1 VQALDGL
8 RGIAVLLVVMSHL
21 PNVAPGIFDE
31 QKWLRGIIHGGYLGV
46 DIFFVLSGFLITSLL
61 AEAFESTDGRVR
73 VWRNFYG
80 RRALRLLPALVVL
93 MVVFTAVTVAD
104 GATLGSLWP
113 SVRSVLLYYNNW
125 HSVWDPEH
133 FNSDLGH
140 LWSLAIEEQ
149 FYIVWPVVLAAVL
162 AFSRRLW
169 VRLAL
174 VAVPVVWVFWYRAR
188 LWDTGAGWVNVFVRT
203 DTRIDTLLI
212 GCLLALVFR
221 YARPRRE
228 IVAWVGAAGS
238 VALLVMVAKS
248 TALQA
253 WMYKGGFLITAVA
266 AGAVVLA
273 IAEGAGPYSKV
284 MSNEVLRLVGRVSYG
299 LYLWHLPVFN
309 YVFRHTPTWSAV
321 PRALVA
327 VGASFA
333 LTAASWVLIERV
345 ALSRKDKWFGSRA
358 AHSLPVVRANPPVFT
373 QYVWRGV
380 IAVGAGSVVTLALAN
395 VWPHSE
401 IPMTDRMGY
410 ALIEDFHLNRYWQVA
425 RLWMLLMPL
434 IAVFVWSLLPRLA
447 HSRPVLRSLVG
458 DAALPRVDFDDTVVT
473 AVSRGGAADSVAR
486 LGVVGATAGLLVA
499 VSFGPGMT
507 NGWWWLVLTA
517 AAYVGVVVLVARR
530 GPVDGWR
537 DRAAVLNLLASSS
550 LPLVLWWAAR
560 TTYVTRVDNGKRVE
574 YHWIPLLPMLV
585 VAVVLLLVDAVWLR
599 RNGIAQAFRRERSR
613 LVFFV
618 VPVLLFTWVSRL
630 RGSTERIDV
639 FHHGESLN
647 GGWLWATGRVPWRDF
662 FFNVGFYPAV
672 FAPRAAFRLFGTSI
686 WGLTAGTYMFLIP
699 ILVVTI
705 YVACAVLVTRYWV
718 ALAAIVVLL
727 AFPAEAMGGFLRIL
741 DGDATLFIF
750 RFSFMAPA
758 MVALLFFLR
767 KSTWFRAIVFGAL
780 VVLNV
785 IMSSETI
792 VFATAFCVTIF
803 VRDVVGW
810 RRGRP
815 AAAHF
820 AATIKGAVGMLVGIG
835 LAAAVLWQM
844 GALGAYVG
852 WWRIFPFRWY
862 IETGNPI
869 GLGTN
874 IDSFRWGSE
883 WVVFFAIPI
892 SVLCCIAFAVWRL
905 RTRREIR
912 TEDWVALALALG
924 NLFFY
929 QKALNRP
936 DSHVYQSLIT
946 SIPLWFYMVVRG
958 ITTVAE
964 TVKQRQR
971 ANVPRER
978 RSNTWLAIA
987 AVVALFPFM
996 PVASVLNAELADA
1009 GSRWKVTSAP
1019 PAPIDRIGYMDDAA
1033 FVQTAVSVRDFVDAN
1048 LGRDALIFDFANA
1061 SGLYNFVLNER
1072 PLTRFSYALQMSTRP
1087 AMREVIATLRQRS
1100 PEVVVYAWDGSIDEW
1115 DYIPNSIRHFDLGE
1129 YILRNYTPWAVVG
1142 DKGYKQTL
1150 MLRND
1155 LRPGYLMPDNA
1166 VPAVAG
1172 QERVD
1177 ELFALQDCNWGHA
1190 VNHLKVVPEGGER
1203 VKADPVLATITAF
1216 GWAHTTTDDPVP
1228 ISVMV
1233 RGTEVFRGL
1242 TTPNRADLAARNVQ
1256 TGKNSGFYFDIPV
1269 IEAVAAPEEI
1279 TVARVA
1285 EDGSL
1290 VELPRVAK
1298 QGVNDATGEFD
1309 VRLNQAIDGQVPIGG
1324 GTESRFLMR
1333 IEFPKNRTD
1342 FSWLVVR
1349 SKFGFADTNFALY
1362 DKALDPTRQAKFSA
1376 AARTHATGG
1385 LVAACPEWYAWDT
1398 NVLYLEYDHVV
1409 LDPEV
1414 FISAESENR

>member
-1 VQALDGL
+1 
-8 RGIAVLLVVMSHL
+8 
-21 PNVAPGIFDE
+21 
-31 QKWLRGIIHGGYLGV
+31 
-46 DIFFVLSGFLITSLL
+46 
-61 AEAFESTDGRVR
+61 
-73 VWRNFYG
+73 
-80 RRALRLLPALVVL
+80 
-93 MVVFTAVTVAD
+93 
-104 GATLGSLWP
+104 
-113 SVRSVLLYYNNW
+113 
-125 HSVWDPEH
+125 
-133 FNSDLGH
+133 
-140 LWSLAIEEQ
+140 
-149 FYIVWPVVLAAVL
+149 
-162 AFSRRLW
+162 
-169 VRLAL
+169 L
-174 VAVPVVWVFWYRAR
+174 VAVPIVWVFWYRSKV
-188 LWDTGAGWVNVFVRT
+188 WDTGAGWVNVFVRT

-212 GCLLALVFR
+212 GCVLALVFR
-221 YARPRRE
+221 YARPRRD
-228 IVAWVGAAGS
+228 VVTWAGAVGG
-238 VALLVMVAKS
+238 VVLLVMVAKS
-248 TALQA
+248 TALQG
-253 WMYKGGFLITAVA
+253 WMYKGGFTLTAVA

-273 IAEGAGPYSKV
+273 IAEGVGPYPKAL
-284 MSNEVLRLVGRVSYG
+284 SNGVLRLAGRVSYG

-309 YVFRHTPTWSAV
+309 YVFRNTPTWSAV
-321 PRALVA
+321 PRTLVA
-327 VGASFA
+327 LGASFA
-333 LTAASWVLIERV
+333 LTGASWLLIERV
-345 ALSRKDKWFGSRA
+345 ALARKDKWFGSRV
-358 AHSLPVVRANPPVFT
+358 AHGVSVSKPAPPVLT
-373 QYVWRGV
+373 QYVWRGI
-380 IAVGAGSVVTLALAN
+380 IAVGTASVVTLAVAN

-410 ALIEDFHLNRYWQVA
+410 ALIADFHLNRYWQVA
-425 RLWMLLMPL
+425 LLWMLLMPL

-447 HSRPVLRSLVG
+447 SSRPMLRSFVG
-458 DAALPRVDFDDTVVT
+458 DRALPRVNFDDTVVVET
-473 AVSRGGAADSVAR
+473 LRGGAADSLAR
-486 LGVVGATAGLLVA
+486 LAVVGATAGLLVA
-499 VSFGPGMT
+499 VSFGPGLT
-507 NGWWWLVLTA
+507 NGWWWLVLCGAT
-517 AAYVGVVVLVARR
+517 YMGVVMFLARTR
-530 GPVDGWR
+530 TTNGWR
-537 DRAAVLNLLASSS
+537 DRAAVLNLFASSL
-550 LPLVLWWAAR
+550 LPVVLWWAAG
-560 TTYVTRVDNGKRVE
+560 TTYVTRIDNGRRVE
-574 YHWIPLLPMLV
+574 YQWIPLVPMV
-585 VAVVLLLVDAVWLR
+585 IVAVVLLVCDAVWLR
-599 RNGIAQAFRRERSR
+599 RNGIARVYQRERSR

-618 VPVLLFTWVSRL
+618 VPVMLFTWVSRL

-672 FAPRAAFRLFGTSI
+672 FAPRAAFRLFGTSM

-705 YVACAVLVTRYWV
+705 YIACAVLVTRYWV
-718 ALAAIVVLL
+718 ALVAVVMLL

-741 DGDATLFIF
+741 DGDATLFVF
-750 RFSFMAPA
+750 RFTFMAPA
-758 MVALLFFLR
+758 MVALLLFLR
-767 KSTWFRAIVFGAL
+767 KSTWLRAVVFGVL

-803 VRDVVGW
+803 ARDLVGW
-810 RRGRP
+810 RRGRRV
-815 AAAHF
+815 ATHF
-820 AATIKGAVGMLVGIG
+820 AATFKGAAGMLVGMG
-835 LAAAVLWQM
+835 LAAAVLWRM

-874 IDSFRWGSE
+874 IDEFRWGSE

-892 SVLCCIAFAVWRL
+892 SVLCCILFAVWRL

-912 TEDWVALALALG
+912 AEDWVALALALG
-924 NLFFY
+924 NLLFY

-946 SIPLWFYMVVRG
+946 SIPLWFYMAVRA

-964 TVKQRQR
+964 TVKHREV
-971 ANVPRER
+971 ADVPRER

-987 AVVALFPFM
+987 TVVALFPFM
-996 PVASVLNAELADA
+996 PVASALNAEMSEA

-1019 PAPIDRIGYMDDAA
+1019 PAPIDRIGYTDDPA
-1033 FVQTAVSVRDFVDAN
+1033 FAQTAVSVRDFVDSN

-1061 SGLYNFVLNER
+1061 SGLYNFVLDER

-1087 AMREVIATLRQRS
+1087 AMREVIAALRQRS
-1100 PEVVVYAWDGSIDEW
+1100 PEVVVYAWAGSIDEW
-1115 DYIPNSIRHFDLGE
+1115 DEIPNSIRHYDLGE
-1129 YILRNYTPWAVVG
+1129 YILRNYSLWAVVG
-1142 DKGYKQTL
+1142 EKGHEQTL

-1155 LRPGYLMPDNA
+1155 LRPGYLMP
-1166 VPAVAG
+1166 AG
-1172 QERVD
+1172 ATPVMSGEEKVD
-1177 ELFALQDCNWGHA
+1177 EMFDLQDCNWGHS

-1285 EDGSL
+1285 DDGSL

-1309 VRLNQAIDGQVPIGG
+1309 VRLNQAVDGQVPIGG
-1324 GTESRFLMR
+1324 GTDSRYLMR
-1333 IEFPKNRTD
+1333 IELPANRAD

-1362 DKALDPTRQAKFSA
+1362 DKALDPKRQVWFSA
-1376 AARTHATGG
+1376 APRTHVTGG
-1385 LVAACPEWYAWDT
+1385 LVGACPEWYAWDT
-1398 NVLYLEYDHVV
+1398 NVLYLEHDHVV
-1409 LDPEV
+1409 INPEV
-1414 FISAESENR
+1414 YISAVPENR